1 MLSCRGYIEL
11 YGIHIYIYAGG
22 ISGLYTWQILSAGC
36 LGKFA
41 AGCALQYPI
50 QTACFA
56 VFFLSAPSL
65 ICLNSLKAAAPAIAE
80 RAVKLRYAT
89 DFGFEG

>member
-1 MLSCRGYIEL
+1 MQF
-11 YGIHIYIYAGG
+11 IYIYMYAGG

-65 ICLNSLKAAAPAIAE
+65 ICLISEGGGASNR
-80 RAVKLRYAT
+80 RAGCEAT
-89 DFGFEG
+89 ICYRFRI